1 MILNDSYL
9 LKSQPT
15 SELIYNSLAWN
26 IKKKIKVTDK
36 NFEKEKKRLKNLSE
50 NDIPIEKRIALM
62 KVDDIVKTKAY
73 DKLSESGGSKESG
86 AKATKYL
93 EGLLKIP
100 FGSYKKEYILCFH
113 FMLFVYLFLF

>member
-1 MILNDSYL
+1 
-9 LKSQPT
+9 
-15 SELIYNSLAWN
+15 
-26 IKKKIKVTDK
+26 
-36 NFEKEKKRLKNLSE
+36 
-50 NDIPIEKRIALM
+50 M

-100 FGSYKKEYILCFH
+100 FGSYK
-113 FMLFVYLFLF
+113 